1 MQSQH
6 LKTSG
11 LNAYC
16 WRGKEEGLAELWGET
31 GKKVTADIDTAHI
44 CASNTDI

>member
-1 MQSQH
+1 M
-6 LKTSG
+6 KVWIFIK
-11 LNAYC
+11 AYC